1 MFQFATRP
9 NPPPDRREI
18 AAGIPSGNNEPKV
31 RAEPAIRTKAIRID
45 EDPNEPGRAGANRMQ
60 RRAFLFGGAGGLAVG
75 AMGLPPLP
83 ALGAGAVAFGAFAGA
98 QSDPEPHFP
107 DALHQFIWRNWELA
121 GLDRMAEVAGCRPED
136 LRAIGESMGLGP
148 KPELSADQ
156 LRRIYISVIRQNWYL
171 LPNEQIIQLL
181 GWTPERFEFALK
193 EDDFLAIKLGPK
205 VDCPKLVYAEP
216 NDEAKQKAASIR
228 EVVRG
233 RLGSELDEPGE
244 PAFRFVE
251 RLSDTHH
258 PSRRNDSAKAAADQ
272 VDLSTGWS
280 VGGEGEVHPKMVE
293 RLSTYL
299 HEAMKAQVD
308 PKAERALT
316 LRIDPKLGQGKER
329 FVVTVEPD
337 RVEVAANGETA
348 LGQAIG
354 WVQDQMEFHGG
365 PFLDQGRTEREAR
378 SDPRFLYSYFALY
391 GDPLMEPD
399 IDPFPDGYL
408 DRLRRVGVNGVWMQ
422 CVLSEMAPAKDFPE
436 FGEGSETRLAN
447 LAKLIERVNSHGMK
461 IYLYINE
468 PRTRPAEFFKG
479 REETRGAEQGDGFAM
494 CAADQ
499 KVRDWIADSL
509 THIFERAPGLG
520 GVFSITM
527 SENPTNCFSHG
538 RQTTCPR
545 CSGREIWDGVGDVL
559 EAIHRGVRR
568 ASQTAE
574 VIAWDWGW
582 TEPLATNLIPR
593 LPKDS
598 RFQSVSEWSI
608 PIERGGVKAVTGEY
622 SISVVGP
629 GPRATA
635 HWALAD
641 KAGVATMSKCQFNNT
656 WELSA
661 TPYIPALNLVARH
674 GANLAK
680 AGVSGLQESWTLG
693 GYPSP
698 NLEAIKEIAFG
709 TGDPVDVDAVLKRV
723 ANNRYGE
730 AAAPKALEAWK
741 AYSDA
746 FEEFPYGV
754 AIYIIPA
761 QHGPA
766 NLLRV
771 RPSGRPSGMILFPQD
786 NYKSWAG
793 AYPPEVARD
802 QFAKVAEGWE
812 RALPLFREIVD
823 LTPAA
828 RRDVAAFDLAIAETC
843 AIHFRSVAN
852 QFAFYILRDA
862 PADDANRAKMRE
874 LVVHER
880 ELAQRLYGLALRH
893 SALGYEASNHYYYRP
908 ADLAEKILNC
918 EHILNNELA

>member
-1 MFQFATRP
+1 
-9 NPPPDRREI
+9 
-18 AAGIPSGNNEPKV
+18 
-31 RAEPAIRTKAIRID
+31 
-45 EDPNEPGRAGANRMQ
+45 
-60 RRAFLFGGAGGLAVG
+60 
-75 AMGLPPLP
+75 MGLPPFP
-83 ALGAGAVAFGAFAGA
+83 ALGAGAAALGAAA

-107 DALHQFIWRNWELA
+107 DALHQFVWRNWELVDL
-121 GLDRMAEVAGCRPED
+121 GRMAEVAGCRPDD
-136 LRAIGESMGLGP
+136 LRTIGASMGLGP

-156 LRRIYISVIRQNWYL
+156 QRRIYISVIRQNWYL

-181 GWTPERFEFALK
+181 GWTPERFAFTLK
-193 EDDFLAIKLGPK
+193 EDDFLDVKLGPK
-205 VDCPKLVYAEP
+205 VDCPRLVYAEP
-216 NDEAKQKAASIR
+216 SDEAKQKAARMR

-233 RLGSELDEPGE
+233 HLGAELDEPGE

-251 RLSDTHH
+251 RLSDPRY
-258 PSRRNDSAKAAADQ
+258 PSRREASAKAAADQ
-272 VDLSTGWS
+272 VDLSTGWKIAS
-280 VGGEGEVHPKMVE
+280 VDVAEPKIIGWFGA
-293 RLSTYL
+293 YL
-299 HEAMKAQVD
+299 DEAMGVKVD
-308 PKAERALT
+308 PNAERVLT
-316 LRIDPKLGQGKER
+316 FRIESKPGRVKER
-329 FVVTVEPD
+329 FVVDVAAD
-337 RVEVAANGETA
+337 RVEVVANGSTA

-354 WVQDQMEFHGG
+354 WLQDQMEHNGG
-365 PFLDQGRTEREAR
+365 PFLDHGRTEREAR
-378 SDPRFLYSYFALY
+378 FDPRHLYSYFALY

-447 LAKLIERVNSHGMK
+447 LAKLVERVGSHGMK
-461 IYLYINE
+461 LYLYINE
-468 PRTRPAEFFKG
+468 PRTRPEAFFKN
-479 REETRGAEQGDGFAM
+479 REEMRGAKQGDGYSM
-494 CAADQ
+494 CSANQ

-509 THIFERAPGLG
+509 THIFTKAPGLG

-527 SENPTNCFSHG
+527 SENATNCFSHG
-538 RQTTCPR
+538 RQSTCPR
-545 CSGREIWDGVGDVL
+545 CSAREVWDGVGDVV
-559 EAIHRGVRR
+559 EAIHKGVRR
-568 ASQTAE
+568 ASETAE
-574 VIAWDWGW
+574 AIVWDWGW

-593 LPKDS
+593 LPKDG

-629 GPRATA
+629 GPRAKA

-661 TPYIPALNLVARH
+661 TPYIPAVNLVARH

-698 NLEAIKEIAFG
+698 NLEAIKRIAFG
-709 TGDPVDVDAVLKRV
+709 TDDPVDVDAVLAGV
-723 ANNRYGE
+723 ANTRYGE

-741 AYSDA
+741 AFSDA

-754 AIYIIPA
+754 TIYIVPA

-766 NLLRV
+766 NLLRA

-786 NYKSWAG
+786 NYASWAG
-793 AYPPEVARD
+793 AYPPAVARD
-802 QFAKVAEGWE
+802 QYAKVADGWE
-812 RALPLFREIVD
+812 RALPLFQEIVD
-823 LTPAA
+823 LTPPA
-828 RRDVAAFDLAIAETC
+828 RRDVAAFDRVIAETC

-862 PADDANRAKMRE
+862 PADDANRARMRE

-880 ELAQRLYGLALRH
+880 ELAKRLYGLALRH
-893 SALGYEASNHYYYRP
+893 SALGFEASNHYYYRP

-918 EHILNNELA
+918 EHILNNDLV

>member
-1 MFQFATRP
+1 M
-9 NPPPDRREI
+9 
-18 AAGIPSGNNEPKV
+18 
-31 RAEPAIRTKAIRID
+31 
-45 EDPNEPGRAGANRMQ
+45 
-60 RRAFLFGGAGGLAVG
+60 AVG
-75 AMGLPPLP
+75 AMGLPPLS
-83 ALGAGAVAFGAFAGA
+83 ALGAGAVGLAAAA

-107 DALHQFIWRNWELA
+107 DALHQFVWRNWELA
-121 GLDRMAEVAGCRPED
+121 GLDRMAEVAGCRPEH

-148 KPELSADQ
+148 KPELSPDQ
-156 LRRIYISVIRQNWYL
+156 LRRIYISLIRQNWYL

-181 GWTPERFEFALK
+181 GWTPERFEFTLK

-205 VDCPKLVYAEP
+205 VDCSRLVYAEP
-216 NDEAKQKAASIR
+216 TDEAKRKAARIR
-228 EVVRG
+228 EVVREH
-233 RLGSELDEPGE
+233 LGDELDEPGE

-251 RLSDTHH
+251 RLSETRH
-258 PSRRNDSAKAAADQ
+258 PKRREDSAKANADQ
-272 VDLSTGWS
+272 VDLSTGWRVS
-280 VGGEGEVHPKMVE
+280 GEGEVGPKMAE

-299 HEAMKAQVD
+299 HEAMGVEVD
-308 PKAERALT
+308 PKAERVLT
-316 LRIDPKLGQGKER
+316 LGIKSKPGRAKER
-329 FVVTVEPD
+329 FVV
-337 RVEVAANGETA
+337 EVAPNRIDVVANGATA

-354 WVQDQMEFHGG
+354 WLQDQMEHCGG
-365 PFLDQGRTEREAR
+365 PFLDRGRTEREAR
-378 SDPRFLYSYFALY
+378 FDPRHLYSYFALY

-447 LAKLIERVNSHGMK
+447 LAKLVERVNSHGMK

-468 PRTRPAEFFKG
+468 PRTRPVAFFEG
-479 REETRGAEQGDGFAM
+479 REEMRGAKQGDGFAM
-494 CAADQ
+494 CAGNQ
-499 KVRDWIADSL
+499 KVRGWIADSL
-509 THIFERAPGLG
+509 AHIFEQAPGLG

-527 SENPTNCFSHG
+527 SENATNCFSHG
-538 RQTTCPR
+538 RQKTCPR
-545 CSGREIWDGVGDVL
+545 CAGREIWDGVGDVV

-574 VIAWDWGW
+574 VIVWDWGW

-593 LPKDS
+593 LPKDG

-629 GPRATA
+629 GPRASA

-661 TPYIPALNLVARH
+661 TPYIPAVNLVARH

-698 NLEAIKEIAFG
+698 NLEVIKQIAFG
-709 TGDPVDVDAVLKRV
+709 TEDPVDIDAVLKRV
-723 ANNRYGE
+723 ANTRYGE
-730 AAAPKALEAWK
+730 TAAPKALEAWK
-741 AYSDA
+741 AFSDA

-754 AIYIIPA
+754 AIYIVPA

-766 NLLRV
+766 NLLRA

-802 QFAKVAEGWE
+802 QFAKVADGWE
-812 RALPLFREIVD
+812 RALPLFREIVE
-823 LTPAA
+823 LTPPA
-828 RRDVAAFDLAIAETC
+828 RRDVAAFDLAIAETS

-862 PADDANRAKMRE
+862 PTGDANRARMRE
-874 LVVHER
+874 IVVHER
-880 ELAQRLYGLALRH
+880 ELAKRLRGLALRH
-893 SALGYEASNHYYYRP
+893 SALGFEASNHYYYRP

>member
-1 MFQFATRP
+1 MR
-9 NPPPDRREI
+9 
-18 AAGIPSGNNEPKV
+18 
-31 RAEPAIRTKAIRID
+31 
-45 EDPNEPGRAGANRMQ
+45 

-75 AMGLPPLP
+75 AMGLPPFP
-83 ALGAGAVAFGAFAGA
+83 ALAAGAMGLAAGA
-98 QSDPEPHFP
+98 AVQRDPEPHFP
-107 DALHQFIWRNWELA
+107 DALHQFVWRNWELA

-378 SDPRFLYSYFALY
+378 FDPRFLYSYFALY

-709 TGDPVDVDAVLKRV
+709 TDDPVDVDAVLKRV

>member
-1 MFQFATRP
+1 M
-9 NPPPDRREI
+9 RR
-18 AAGIPSGNNEPKV
+18 
-31 RAEPAIRTKAIRID
+31 RT
-45 EDPNEPGRAGANRMQ
+45 
-60 RRAFLFGGAGGLAVG
+60 FLLSGAGGMAVG
-75 AMGLPPLP
+75 ALGAPPIA
-83 ALGAGAVAFGAFAGA
+83 ALGAGVAAGAA
-98 QSDPEPHFP
+98 QSDPEAYFP
-107 DALHQFIWRNWELA
+107 DALHQFVWRNWELA
-121 GLDRMAEVAGCRPED
+121 QLDRMAEVVGGKPEQ

-148 KPELSADQ
+148 KPELSPDQ
-156 LRRIYISVIRQNWYL
+156 LRRIYISAIRQNWYL

-181 GWTPERFEFALK
+181 GWTPERFEFTLK

-205 VDCPKLVYAEP
+205 VDCAKVAYAEP
-216 NDEAKQKAASIR
+216 SDEAKQKAAKIR
-228 EVVRG
+228 EIVREH
-233 RLGSELDEPGE
+233 LGAEMDEPGE

-251 RLSDTHH
+251 ELSDPHH
-258 PSRRNDSAKAAADQ
+258 PNRRDDKAKAGADQ
-272 VDLSTGWS
+272 VDLSTGWR
-280 VGGEGEVHPKMVE
+280 VTGEGEVNPKVVE

-299 HEAMKAQVD
+299 HEAMGVETDSKAGRVLSLKIE
-308 PKAERALT
+308 PKPGRA
-316 LRIDPKLGQGKER
+316 KER
-329 FVVTVEPD
+329 FVVDVSPD
-337 RVEVAANGETA
+337 RVEVVANGETA

-354 WVQDQMEFHGG
+354 WLQDQMEHHGG
-365 PFLDQGRTEREAR
+365 PFLDRGRAEREAR
-378 SDPRFLYSYFALY
+378 FDPRHLYSYFALY

-422 CVLSEMAPAKDFPE
+422 CVLSEMAPSKDFPE

-447 LAKLIERVNSHGMK
+447 LAKMIERVNSHGLK

-468 PRTRPAEFFKG
+468 PRTRPAAFFEG
-479 REETRGAEQGDGFAM
+479 REEMRGAKQGDGFAM
-494 CAADQ
+494 CSANQ

-509 THIFERAPGLG
+509 AHIFEKAPGLG
-520 GVFSITM
+520 GVFSITK

-538 RQTTCPR
+538 QEKTCPR
-545 CSGREIWDGVGDVL
+545 CASREIWDGVGDVV

-568 ASQTAE
+568 VSPTAE
-574 VIAWDWGW
+574 VITWDWGW

-661 TPYIPALNLVARH
+661 TPYIPAVNLVARH

-698 NLEAIKEIAFG
+698 NLEAIKQIAFG
-709 TGDPVDVDAVLKRV
+709 TDEPVDVDAILKRV
-723 ANNRYGE
+723 ANTRYGE

-754 AIYIIPA
+754 SIYIVPA
-761 QHGPA
+761 HHGPA
-766 NLLRV
+766 NLLWAK
-771 RPSGRPSGMILFPQD
+771 PSGRPSGMILFPQD
-786 NYKSWAG
+786 NYKSWSG
-793 AYPPEVARD
+793 AYPPTVARD
-802 QFAKVAEGWE
+802 QYAKVADGWE
-812 RALPLFREIVD
+812 RALPLFRELVA
-823 LTPAA
+823 LTPPA
-828 RRDVAAFDLAIAETC
+828 RRDLAAFDLAIAETC
-843 AIHFRSVAN
+843 AIHLRSVAN

-862 PADDANRAKMRE
+862 EPNDANRAQMRE
-874 LVVHER
+874 LVVAER
-880 ELAQRLYGLALRH
+880 ELAKRLHGLALRH

-918 EHILNNELA
+918 EHILNNDLA